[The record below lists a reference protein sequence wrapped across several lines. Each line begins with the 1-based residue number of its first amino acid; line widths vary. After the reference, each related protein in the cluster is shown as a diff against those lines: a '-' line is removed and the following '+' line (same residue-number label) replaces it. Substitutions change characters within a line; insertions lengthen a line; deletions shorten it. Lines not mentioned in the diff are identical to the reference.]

1 MAHYEETE
9 KYGGH
14 RVVWPPTRSGSE
26 ESSRN
31 GKNKVCRP
39 SPHKL
44 ETMSEE
50 NTNENQYVVLARK
63 YRPQRFED
71 LLGQDALVQTLTNAI
86 QNNRLHHAYI
96 LTGIR
101 GVGKTTTARLIAR
114 ALNCTGPDGKGGP
127 TIHPCGVC
135 DNCKAIAA
143 GRHMDVME
151 LDAASHTG
159 VDDIRELLDSVRY
172 APTNARYKVY
182 IIDEVHMLSKGA
194 FNALLKTLEE
204 PPAHVKFIFATTE
217 IRKVPVTILSR
228 CQRFDLQRLSVETLK
243 QLFTKILTNEQINA
257 EGEAL
262 DIIAKAADGSARDG
276 LSLLDQSIVLGNGK
290 IDTEIVKKML
300 GLADRSQTLTL
311 FEELVKGD
319 MEKVLAMIS
328 EQYTNGATPIIILQD
343 LINITHDVAK
353 IKIIPGLLNT
363 AGYSEVEKQAF
374 TDLSSSCSLAI
385 LSKIWQMLIKGIS
398 EINMAPSAVEA
409 LEMILLRI
417 AYSASLPTPYEIL
430 NEVKKKSEINEMPQ
444 LSSAVE
450 KKNNIMPSGENTTT
464 LAEPQ
469 EKNENFE
476 IFNTVGEILAYLEK
490 TKQALIEFS
499 IKNYVSIKDFS
510 NGRIV
515 MNIAAEINQ
524 DFIANLQKVLYKAT
538 GKKWELEIDKGELGE
553 TIASVEN
560 AAAEAKKKSVSE
572 YPLVKKILEEFRGAR
587 IETVIRKSLEDL
599 AEKEPDISGDEIN
612 NLTDDEEE

>member
-1 MAHYEETE
+1 MKAMA
-9 KYGGH
+9 
-14 RVVWPPTRSGSE
+14 
-26 ESSRN
+26 
-31 GKNKVCRP
+31 
-39 SPHKL
+39 
-44 ETMSEE
+44 EE

-63 YRPQRFED
+63 YRPQNFED

-114 ALNCTGPDGKGGP
+114 ALNCTGADGKGGP

-159 VDDIRELLDSVRY
+159 VDDIRELLDSARY

-228 CQRFDLQRLSVETLK
+228 CQRFDLQRLAVETLT
-243 QLFTKILTNEQINA
+243 QLFTKILANENIPA
-257 EGEAL
+257 ETEAL

-276 LSLLDQSIVLGNGK
+276 LSLLDQAIVLSNGN
-290 IDTEIVKKML
+290 INTDVVKKML

-311 FEELVKGD
+311 FENLVNGN
-319 MEKVLAMIS
+319 MEAVLKDIS
-328 EQYTNGATPIIILQD
+328 EQYTNGATPMIVLQD
-343 LINITHDVAK
+343 LINITHDLAK
-353 IKIIPGLLNT
+353 VKIIPALLNST
-363 AGYSEVEKQAF
+363 SLSEIEKKTFA
-374 TDLSSSCSLAI
+374 TLSTSCSLAV

-409 LEMILLRI
+409 LEMILLRV

-430 NEVKKKSEINEMPQ
+430 NEVKKNSDLAGI
-444 LSSAVE
+444 SSVYSGQSALLQNSAAAAPVSVPPSGTE
-450 KKNNIMPSGENTTT
+450 KKNDLTATVSAGETSG
-464 LAEPQ
+464 
-469 EKNENFE
+469 
-476 IFNTVGEILAYLEK
+476 FNTVEDLLRYLEG
-490 TKQALIEFS
+490 TKKALIEYS
-499 IKNYVSIKDFS
+499 IKHDVCIREFS
-510 NGRIV
+510 DGHIA
-515 MNIAAEINQ
+515 MNIAPSIHQ
-524 DFIANLQKVLYKAT
+524 DFIMNLHKLLSEAT
-538 GKKWELEIDKGELGE
+538 GRQWEIEIIKGDLGE
-553 TIASVEN
+553 TIADKEKSV
-560 AAAEAKKKSVSE
+560 AEATKKNVSE
-572 YPLVKKILEEFRGAR
+572 YPLVKKILEEFKGAK
-587 IETVIRKSLEDL
+587 IETVIRKNLEEL
-599 AEKEPDISGDEIN
+599 AENEPDIPGD
-612 NLTDDEEE
+612 TVPVTYFEEEE

>member
-1 MAHYEETE
+1 MA
-9 KYGGH
+9 
-14 RVVWPPTRSGSE
+14 
-26 ESSRN
+26 
-31 GKNKVCRP
+31 
-39 SPHKL
+39 
-44 ETMSEE
+44 EE

-63 YRPQRFED
+63 YRPQNFED

-114 ALNCTGPDGKGGP
+114 ALNCTGADGKGGP

-159 VDDIRELLDSVRY
+159 VDDIRELLDSARY

-228 CQRFDLQRLSVETLK
+228 CQRFDLQRLSVETLT
-243 QLFTKILTNEQINA
+243 QLFTKILANENIPA
-257 EGEAL
+257 ETEAL

-276 LSLLDQSIVLGNGK
+276 LSLLDQAIVLSNGN
-290 IDTEIVKKML
+290 INTDVVKKML

-311 FEELVKGD
+311 FENLVNGN
-319 MEKVLAMIS
+319 MEAVLKDIS
-328 EQYTNGATPIIILQD
+328 EQYTNGATPMIVLQD
-343 LINITHDVAK
+343 LINITHDLAK
-353 IKIIPGLLNT
+353 VKIIPALLNST
-363 AGYSEVEKQAF
+363 SLSEIEKKTFA
-374 TDLSSSCSLAI
+374 TLSTSCSLAV

-409 LEMILLRI
+409 LEMILLRV

-430 NEVKKKSEINEMPQ
+430 NEVKKNSD
-444 LSSAVE
+444 LAGTSSVYSRQSSLLQNSAAAAPVSVPPSGTE
-450 KKNNIMPSGENTTT
+450 KK
-464 LAEPQ
+464 
-469 EKNENFE
+469 
-476 IFNTVGEILAYLEK
+476 
-490 TKQALIEFS
+490 
-499 IKNYVSIKDFS
+499 
-510 NGRIV
+510 
-515 MNIAAEINQ
+515 
-524 DFIANLQKVLYKAT
+524 
-538 GKKWELEIDKGELGE
+538 
-553 TIASVEN
+553 
-560 AAAEAKKKSVSE
+560 
-572 YPLVKKILEEFRGAR
+572 
-587 IETVIRKSLEDL
+587 
-599 AEKEPDISGDEIN
+599 
-612 NLTDDEEE
+612 

>member
-1 MAHYEETE
+1 MA
-9 KYGGH
+9 
-14 RVVWPPTRSGSE
+14 
-26 ESSRN
+26 
-31 GKNKVCRP
+31 
-39 SPHKL
+39 
-44 ETMSEE
+44 EE

-63 YRPQRFED
+63 YRPQNFED

-114 ALNCTGPDGKGGP
+114 ALNCTGADGKGGP

-159 VDDIRELLDSVRY
+159 VDDIRELLDSARY

-228 CQRFDLQRLSVETLK
+228 CQRFDLQRLSVETLT
-243 QLFTKILTNEQINA
+243 QLFTKILANENIPA
-257 EGEAL
+257 ETEAL

-276 LSLLDQSIVLGNGK
+276 LSLLDQAIVLSNGN
-290 IDTEIVKKML
+290 INTDVVKKML

-311 FEELVKGD
+311 FENLVNGN
-319 MEKVLAMIS
+319 MEAVLKDIS
-328 EQYTNGATPIIILQD
+328 EQYTNGATPMIVLQD
-343 LINITHDVAK
+343 LINITHDLAK
-353 IKIIPGLLNT
+353 VKIIPALLNST
-363 AGYSEVEKQAF
+363 SLSEIEKKTFA
-374 TDLSSSCSLAI
+374 TLSTSCSLAV

-409 LEMILLRI
+409 LEMILLRV

-430 NEVKKKSEINEMPQ
+430 NEVKKNSDLVGTGSVYSGQ
-444 LSSAVE
+444 SSLLQNSAAAAPVSVPPSGTE
-450 KKNNIMPSGENTTT
+450 KKNDLTATVSAGETSG
-464 LAEPQ
+464 
-469 EKNENFE
+469 
-476 IFNTVGEILAYLEK
+476 FNTIEDLLRYLEG
-490 TKQALIEFS
+490 TKKALIEYS
-499 IKNYVSIKDFS
+499 IKHDVCIREFS
-510 NGRIV
+510 DGHIA
-515 MNIAAEINQ
+515 MNIAPAIHQ
-524 DFIANLQKVLYKAT
+524 DFIMNLHKLLSEAT
-538 GKKWELEIDKGELGE
+538 GRQWEIEIIKGDLGE
-553 TIASVEN
+553 TIADKEKS
-560 AAAEAKKKSVSE
+560 AAEATKKNVSE
-572 YPLVKKILEEFRGAR
+572 YPLVKKILEEFKGAK
-587 IETVIRKSLEDL
+587 IETVIRKNLEEL
-599 AEKEPDISGDEIN
+599 AENEPDIPGD
-612 NLTDDEEE
+612 TVPVTYFEEEE

>member
-398 EINMAPSAVEA
+398 EINIAPSAVEA
-409 LEMILLRI
+409 LEMILLII

-450 KKNNIMPSGENTTT
+450 KKNNIMPSGENTATQ
-464 LAEPQ
+464 AEPQ
-469 EKNENFE
+469 GENENFE
-476 IFNTVGEILAYLEK
+476 IFNTVGEFLAYLEK

-572 YPLVKKILEEFRGAR
+572 YPLVKKILEEFRGAK
-587 IETVIRKSLEDL
+587 IETVIRKSLEYL

>member
-1 MAHYEETE
+1 MKAMA
-9 KYGGH
+9 
-14 RVVWPPTRSGSE
+14 
-26 ESSRN
+26 
-31 GKNKVCRP
+31 
-39 SPHKL
+39 
-44 ETMSEE
+44 EE

-63 YRPQRFED
+63 YRPQNFED

-114 ALNCTGPDGKGGP
+114 ALNCTGADGKGGP

-159 VDDIRELLDSVRY
+159 VDDIRELLDSARY

-228 CQRFDLQRLSVETLK
+228 CQRFDLQRLSVETLT
-243 QLFTKILTNEQINA
+243 QLFTKILANENIPA
-257 EGEAL
+257 ETEAL

-276 LSLLDQSIVLGNGK
+276 LSLLDQAIVLSNGN
-290 IDTEIVKKML
+290 INTDVVKKML

-311 FEELVKGD
+311 FENLVNGN
-319 MEKVLAMIS
+319 MEAVLKDIS
-328 EQYTNGATPIIILQD
+328 EQYTNGATPMIVLQD
-343 LINITHDVAK
+343 LINITHDLAK
-353 IKIIPGLLNT
+353 VKIIPALLNST
-363 AGYSEVEKQAF
+363 SLSEIEKKTFA
-374 TDLSSSCSLAI
+374 TLSTSCSLAV

-409 LEMILLRI
+409 LEMILLRV

-430 NEVKKKSEINEMPQ
+430 NEVKKNSD
-444 LSSAVE
+444 LAGTSSVYSGQSALLQNSAAAVPVSVPPSGTE
-450 KKNNIMPSGENTTT
+450 KKNDLTATVSAGETSG
-464 LAEPQ
+464 
-469 EKNENFE
+469 
-476 IFNTVGEILAYLEK
+476 FNTVEDLLRYLEG
-490 TKQALIEFS
+490 TKKALIEYS
-499 IKNYVSIKDFS
+499 IKHDVCIREFS
-510 NGRIV
+510 DGHIA
-515 MNIAAEINQ
+515 MNIAPSIHQ
-524 DFIANLQKVLYKAT
+524 DFIMNLHKLLSEAT
-538 GKKWELEIDKGELGE
+538 GRQWEIEIIKGDLGE
-553 TIASVEN
+553 TIADKEKS
-560 AAAEAKKKSVSE
+560 AAEATKKNVSE
-572 YPLVKKILEEFRGAR
+572 YPLVKKILEEFKGAK
-587 IETVIRKSLEDL
+587 IETVIRKNLEEL
-599 AEKEPDISGDEIN
+599 AENEPDIPGD
-612 NLTDDEEE
+612 TVPVTYFEEEE

>member
-1 MAHYEETE
+1 MA
-9 KYGGH
+9 
-14 RVVWPPTRSGSE
+14 
-26 ESSRN
+26 
-31 GKNKVCRP
+31 
-39 SPHKL
+39 
-44 ETMSEE
+44 EE

-63 YRPQRFED
+63 YRPQNFED

-114 ALNCTGPDGKGGP
+114 ALNCTGADGKGGP

-159 VDDIRELLDSVRY
+159 VDDIRELLDSARY

-228 CQRFDLQRLSVETLK
+228 CQRFDLQRLSVETLT
-243 QLFTKILTNEQINA
+243 QLFTKILANENIPA
-257 EGEAL
+257 ETEAL

-276 LSLLDQSIVLGNGK
+276 LSLLDQAIVLSNGN
-290 IDTEIVKKML
+290 INTDVVKKML

-311 FEELVKGD
+311 FENLVNGN
-319 MEKVLAMIS
+319 MEAVLKDIS
-328 EQYTNGATPIIILQD
+328 EQYTNGATPMIVLQD
-343 LINITHDVAK
+343 LINITHDLAK
-353 IKIIPGLLNT
+353 VKIIPALLNST
-363 AGYSEVEKQAF
+363 SLSEIEKKTFA
-374 TDLSSSCSLAI
+374 TLSTSCSLAV

-409 LEMILLRI
+409 LEMILLRV

-430 NEVKKKSEINEMPQ
+430 NEVKKNSD
-444 LSSAVE
+444 LAGTSSVYSRQSSLLQNSAAAAPVSVPPSGTE
-450 KKNNIMPSGENTTT
+450 KKMI
-464 LAEPQ
+464 
-469 EKNENFE
+469 
-476 IFNTVGEILAYLEK
+476 
-490 TKQALIEFS
+490 
-499 IKNYVSIKDFS
+499 
-510 NGRIV
+510 
-515 MNIAAEINQ
+515 
-524 DFIANLQKVLYKAT
+524 
-538 GKKWELEIDKGELGE
+538 
-553 TIASVEN
+553 
-560 AAAEAKKKSVSE
+560 
-572 YPLVKKILEEFRGAR
+572 
-587 IETVIRKSLEDL
+587 
-599 AEKEPDISGDEIN
+599 
-612 NLTDDEEE
+612 

>member
-1 MAHYEETE
+1 MA
-9 KYGGH
+9 
-14 RVVWPPTRSGSE
+14 
-26 ESSRN
+26 
-31 GKNKVCRP
+31 
-39 SPHKL
+39 
-44 ETMSEE
+44 EE

-63 YRPQRFED
+63 YRPQNFED

-114 ALNCTGPDGKGGP
+114 ALNCVGPDGKGGP

-159 VDDIRELLDSVRY
+159 VDDIRELLDSARY

-228 CQRFDLQRLSVETLK
+228 CQRFDLQRLSVETLTK
-243 QLFTKILTNEQINA
+243 LFTKILSQENIPA
-257 EGEAL
+257 ESECL

-276 LSLLDQSIVLGNGK
+276 LSLLDQAIVLSNGN
-290 IDTEIVKKML
+290 INTETVKKML
-300 GLADRSQTLTL
+300 GLADRSQTLAL
-311 FEELVKGD
+311 FEKLVKGD
-319 MEKVLAMIS
+319 MEAVLKDIS

-343 LINITHDVAK
+343 LINITHDLAK
-353 IKIIPGLLNT
+353 IKIVPALLNST
-363 AGYSEVEKQAF
+363 SLSEIEKTTF
-374 TDLSSSCSLAI
+374 TDLSGKCSLAI

-430 NEVKKKSEINEMPQ
+430 NEVKKNSN
-444 LSSAVE
+444 LTGYSASSSPSVGSE
-450 KKNNIMPSGENTTT
+450 KKN
-464 LAEPQ
+464 LATAPISS
-469 EKNENFE
+469 NGNATV
-476 IFNTVGEILAYLEK
+476 FNTVEDFLRYLEGAK
-490 TKQALIEFS
+490 KALIEYS
-499 IKNYVSIKDFS
+499 IKNDVCIREFS
-510 NGRIV
+510 DGHIA
-515 MNIAAEINQ
+515 MNIAPTIHQ
-524 DFIANLQKVLYKAT
+524 DFIMNLHKLLSDAT
-538 GKKWELEIDKGELGE
+538 GKQWEIEIVKGELGE
-553 TIASVEN
+553 TIAEKEKSAV
-560 AAAEAKKKSVSE
+560 EAKKKNVAE
-572 YPLVKKILEEFRGAR
+572 YPLVKRILEEFKGSK
-587 IETVIRKSLEDL
+587 IETVIRKNLDNL
-599 AEKEPDISGDEIN
+599 AEEEPEISEEN
-612 NLTDDEEE
+612 NSSTYFEEEE

>member
-1 MAHYEETE
+1 MKAMA
-9 KYGGH
+9 
-14 RVVWPPTRSGSE
+14 
-26 ESSRN
+26 
-31 GKNKVCRP
+31 
-39 SPHKL
+39 
-44 ETMSEE
+44 EE

-63 YRPQRFED
+63 YRPQNFED

-114 ALNCTGPDGKGGP
+114 ALNCTGADGKGGP

-159 VDDIRELLDSVRY
+159 VDDIRELLDSARY

-228 CQRFDLQRLSVETLK
+228 CQRFDLQRLSVETLT
-243 QLFTKILTNEQINA
+243 QLFTKILANENIPA
-257 EGEAL
+257 ETEAL

-276 LSLLDQSIVLGNGK
+276 LSLLDQAIVLSNGN
-290 IDTEIVKKML
+290 INTDVVKKML

-311 FEELVKGD
+311 FENLVNGN
-319 MEKVLAMIS
+319 MEAVLKDIS
-328 EQYTNGATPIIILQD
+328 EQYTNGATPMIVLQD
-343 LINITHDVAK
+343 LINITHDLAK
-353 IKIIPGLLNT
+353 VKIIPALLNST
-363 AGYSEVEKQAF
+363 SLSEIEKKTFA
-374 TDLSSSCSLAI
+374 TLSTSCSLAV

-409 LEMILLRI
+409 LEMILLRV

-430 NEVKKKSEINEMPQ
+430 NEVKKNSDLAGI
-444 LSSAVE
+444 SSVYSGQSALLQNSAAAVPVSVPPSGTE
-450 KKNNIMPSGENTTT
+450 KKNDLTATVSAGETSG
-464 LAEPQ
+464 
-469 EKNENFE
+469 
-476 IFNTVGEILAYLEK
+476 FNTVEDLLRYLEG
-490 TKQALIEFS
+490 TKKALIEYS
-499 IKNYVSIKDFS
+499 IKHDVCIREFS
-510 NGRIV
+510 DGHIA
-515 MNIAAEINQ
+515 MNIAPSIHQ
-524 DFIANLQKVLYKAT
+524 DFIMNLHKLLSEAT
-538 GKKWELEIDKGELGE
+538 GRQWEIEIIKGDLGE
-553 TIASVEN
+553 TIADKEKS
-560 AAAEAKKKSVSE
+560 AAEATKKNVSE
-572 YPLVKKILEEFRGAR
+572 YPLVKKILEEFKGAK
-587 IETVIRKSLEDL
+587 IETVIRKNLEEL
-599 AEKEPDISGDEIN
+599 AENEPDIPGD
-612 NLTDDEEE
+612 TVPVTYFEEEE